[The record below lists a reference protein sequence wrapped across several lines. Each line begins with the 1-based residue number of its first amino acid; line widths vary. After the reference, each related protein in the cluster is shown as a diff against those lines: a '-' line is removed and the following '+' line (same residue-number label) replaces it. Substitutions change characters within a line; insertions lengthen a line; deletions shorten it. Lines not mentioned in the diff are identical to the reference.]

1 MLVLVNGS
9 PKKEFNMQKGLR
21 QGDALSPL
29 LFNLVVEVLHLLLLK
44 EENLSIILGIKL
56 GNGPT
61 LSHLQ
66 FADDTILFLENN
78 SHTRRGI
85 NIVLS
90 IFELLSGLKINFSK
104 SQLYAAKN
112 SDCIEEWVSEL
123 QCDRGK
129 WPIQYLGTSIGS
141 SPYKTKFWLPLLKKI
156 RTKFTKWKCKNLN
169 KASRS
174 TLIKATINILPVHWF
189 SLFRAPKKVISSIEK
204 TKRSFFWQ
212 ELNEEGVV
220 SRKLHS
226 IS

>member
-1 MLVLVNGS
+1 MDKDYHNYSKNVSLVNGS

-29 LFNLVVEVLHLLLLK
+29 LFNLVVEVLRLLLLK

-78 SHTRRGI
+78 SHTRRCI
-85 NIVLS
+85 KIVLS
-90 IFELLSGLKINFSK
+90 IFELLSGLKINFIK

-141 SPYKTKFWLPLLKKI
+141 SPYKTKFSLPLLK
-156 RTKFTKWKCKNLN
+156 
-169 KASRS
+169 RS
-174 TLIKATINILPVHWF
+174 
-189 SLFRAPKKVISSIEK
+189 
-204 TKRSFFWQ
+204 
-212 ELNEEGVV
+212 ELNSLNGSAKTLTRQVGQ
-220 SRKLHS
+220 L
-226 IS
+226 